1 MILTDESNNSF
12 SFTFSKT
19 SNAYL
24 LNAGILPAGFY
35 NYTAQVSYGTNNYKE
50 SGKFQ
55 IKPLL
60 LEANKTVANHQLMQN
75 IAEKYGAKMY
85 YPNQINN
92 LTKVITAN
100 DNITSV
106 IYEENDLKEL
116 INLKW
121 IFFILII
128 LLSLEW
134 FLRKRNGAY

>member
-1 MILTDESNNSF
+1 M
-12 SFTFSKT
+12 
-19 SNAYL
+19 
-24 LNAGILPAGFY
+24 
-35 NYTAQVSYGTNNYKE
+35 
-50 SGKFQ
+50 
-55 IKPLL
+55 